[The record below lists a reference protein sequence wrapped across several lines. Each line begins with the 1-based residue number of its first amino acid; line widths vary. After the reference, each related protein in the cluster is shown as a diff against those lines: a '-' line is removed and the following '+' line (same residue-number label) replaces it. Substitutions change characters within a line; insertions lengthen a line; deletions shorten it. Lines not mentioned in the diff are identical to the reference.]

1 MRYGYI
7 RLSKQDQNYDL
18 QNDALKSV
26 GCDHIFSEKMTGT
39 NLERPELLKLL
50 STLAKGDSLIVW
62 KLDRLGGRVKELI
75 RIVNDL
81 NVKGVQFISI
91 TQGIDTNTPIGRFFF
106 DIMASLAELEV
117 ETIRERTK
125 AGLDNAR
132 ARGRK
137 GGRPK
142 GLSSEAR
149 IKAIAVYQLYQSK
162 RFTVSEILK
171 QTGISLGTLY
181 SYVRLIEQEETKA
194 KEKSTINTNA

>member
-1 MRYGYI
+1 M
-7 RLSKQDQNYDL
+7 L
-18 QNDALKSV
+18 
-26 GCDHIFSEKMTGT
+26 MTSIKFLP
-39 NLERPELLKLL
+39 NLESSLTITISFLFKSFKTLPNFRSFERLLPLTTSSIHSSICILL
-50 STLAKGDSLIVW
+50 
-62 KLDRLGGRVKELI
+62 
-75 RIVNDL
+75 
-81 NVKGVQFISI
+81 F
-91 TQGIDTNTPIGRFFF
+91 
-106 DIMASLAELEV
+106 
-117 ETIRERTK
+117 
-125 AGLDNAR
+125 

-162 RFTVSEILK
+162 RFIVSEILK